1 MTKPRNPATKSLRK
15 PAPSLHDVIIV
26 GAGPAGSALAWDLAC
41 RGIRPLLLDRARF
54 PREKVCGDY
63 IEPRGL
69 RIIQKMG
76 CLECLEADS
85 PLPISE
91 SATFVDSQ
99 CRYKGKIPFY
109 GVRGDMPSHGY
120 IVPREKLDS
129 FLFEAAERAGAIA
142 LPETTVTGL
151 TVRARDVIVETARGK
166 RSTSYRGRIVV
177 GADGVNSIVAR
188 STGLAV
194 ADPRYTAVSQ
204 RGYAEGVDGD
214 VGEAVFYF
222 EKDFFPGYGWM
233 FPMRGGVVN
242 VGLGILSETAK
253 RFQLNIPNLLEEFIR
268 KLRRSHPR
276 CGKLRLCRPP
286 IGGIVKTYGGAGPNY
301 FSRGV
306 LIGDAG
312 SFVDPMTGEGITP
325 AMESGILAA
334 PIIMKALSAG
344 SFNSKIFSA
353 YETSFRNYFDPS
365 MLFLDVCAAT
375 MRNRHFTEPWLK
387 ALARGCEL
395 AQNDPTFART
405 AGAYFGGLEIN
416 PTLILSRIWFSI
428 ASELALIF
436 PKSLQALLRN
446 DSNPLLP
453 SIREMMNWNF
463 NWWNSILDDPF
474 WHASWTLDLQRKWLQ
489 FLSRVK
495 DFPTDPR
502 AVGPF
507 ERN

>member
-1 MTKPRNPATKSLRK
+1 
-15 PAPSLHDVIIV
+15 
-26 GAGPAGSALAWDLAC
+26 
-41 RGIRPLLLDRARF
+41 
-54 PREKVCGDY
+54 
-63 IEPRGL
+63 
-69 RIIQKMG
+69 MG
-76 CLECLEADS
+76 CLEYLEAES

-99 CRYKGKIPFY
+99 CKYRGKIPFY
-109 GVRGDMPSHGY
+109 GVRADMLPHGY
-120 IVPREKLDS
+120 IIPREKLDS
-129 FLFEAAERAGAIA
+129 FLFEAAEKAGAITH
-142 LPETTVTGL
+142 PETTVTG
-151 TVRARDVIVETARGK
+151 VRVSVRDVVVETLRGS

-188 STGLAV
+188 STGLSV

-253 RFQLNIPNLLEEFIR
+253 RFQLNIPNLLEEFLR
-268 KLRRSHPR
+268 KLRHSHPR
-276 CGKLRLCRPP
+276 CSKLRLCRPP
-286 IGGIVKTYGGAGPNY
+286 IGGIVKTYGNAGPNH

-325 AMESGILAA
+325 AMESAILAT
-334 PIIMKALSAG
+334 PIIMKALSIG
-344 SFNSKIFSA
+344 SFSSTAFSA
-353 YETSFRNYFDPS
+353 YERSFRNYFNPS
-365 MLFLDVCAAT
+365 MLFLDVCATT

-395 AQNDPTFART
+395 AQDDPTFART

-416 PTLILSRIWFSI
+416 PALILSQVWFRI
-428 ASELALIF
+428 ASELALIL
-436 PKSLQALLRN
+436 PKSVKAFLKN
-446 DSNPLLP
+446 DSNPLFP

-463 NWWNSILDDPF
+463 CWWNSIFDDPL
-474 WHASWTLDLQRKWLQ
+474 WHASWTLDLQGKWLK
-489 FLSRVK
+489 FLSNIK
-495 DFPTDPR
+495 DFPADPR

-507 ERN
+507 EKN